1 MMSKKYVVIGIQ
13 PIEHKAVINADS
25 KEQALKIAEEMHTAF
40 NWEQINI
47 GDWKYEILM
56 EQAVK
61 IEEKDDE

>member
-1 MMSKKYVVIGIQ
+1 MSKKYVVIGIQ

-61 IEEKDDE
+61 IEEEDDE